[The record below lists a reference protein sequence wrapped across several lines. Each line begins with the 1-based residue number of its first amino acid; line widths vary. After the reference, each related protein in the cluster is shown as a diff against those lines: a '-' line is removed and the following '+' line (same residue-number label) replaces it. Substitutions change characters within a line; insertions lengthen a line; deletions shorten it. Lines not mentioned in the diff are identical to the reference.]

1 MEEALVKGLDELG
14 CAYDSQSLSKLSA
27 YVGLV
32 QKWNQRTNLIS
43 RKDIKRLLERHL
55 LDSLSVE
62 GFLNDG
68 NVIDIGSGAGFPGM
82 PLAICRPDLEF
93 TLVERSENRSR
104 FLRLARLELN
114 LENVDCLQ
122 KDLTSKEA
130 LDKKFGTALARAVSD
145 PLTIWRIC
153 QASLTDN
160 GKLVFFLSTL
170 PNESLGSLLKLVEGI
185 KGVVSRIQDMHIPGL
200 NNVHKILIIEKNDA
214 YYFDR

>member
-68 NVIDIGSGAGFPGM
+68 NVIDGS
-82 PLAICRPDLEF
+82 
-93 TLVERSENRSR
+93 
-104 FLRLARLELN
+104 
-114 LENVDCLQ
+114 
-122 KDLTSKEA
+122 
-130 LDKKFGTALARAVSD
+130 
-145 PLTIWRIC
+145 
-153 QASLTDN
+153 ASLVS
-160 GKLVFFLSTL
+160 GRIGESASSSSCCFFPPGRSAA
-170 PNESLGSLLKLVEGI
+170 
-185 KGVVSRIQDMHIPGL
+185 SRSAQSRG
-200 NNVHKILIIEKNDA
+200 NRA
-214 YYFDR
+214 